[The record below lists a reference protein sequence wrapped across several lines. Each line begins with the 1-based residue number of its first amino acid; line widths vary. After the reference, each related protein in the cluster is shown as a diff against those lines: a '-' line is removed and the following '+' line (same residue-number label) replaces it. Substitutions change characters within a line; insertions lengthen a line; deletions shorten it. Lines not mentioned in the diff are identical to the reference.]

1 MQRSLERLTSGV
13 FDLAIIGGGI
23 TGCCI
28 ARDAARRGMSVA
40 LVERADFSSGTS
52 ASTSKMVHG
61 GLRYLQNLE
70 IGVVR
75 ESLHERRAWQVVAPH
90 LVRPLTFLLPTHGR
104 VEDLKYRLALAAYDA
119 LSWDRNRLPLTT
131 QHLRPT
137 RHLSP
142 RELVDLE
149 PVLAEAHL
157 RGGMRYDDCHAFSPE
172 RAALECLMDASA
184 HGACVVNH
192 VEAVS
197 LVDGSPQR
205 LTARDCL
212 TSERLTIEARQV
224 INAAGPWSDLVAAA
238 LGVGAPTRLLRSR
251 GIHIVTRAITRRDA
265 LTVPV
270 LGRHFFVIPWRDH
283 SLIGTTDSPFEGSPD
298 DVGVSEAD
306 LADFLR
312 VINAGLPAACLTRE
326 DVLWSYAGLRPL
338 ILPRRGTSYQAS
350 RRADIVRE
358 RPGLLSVIGGK
369 WTTSRAVAERCVDL
383 AARAL
388 GVGVRPCDTATAL
401 LPGAGAAV
409 ELGVDSGLD
418 RRATEETVRFQGALA
433 TRVLDLANASP
444 ELGTVIA
451 ARTLAAAV
459 VVAVRDEMACTL
471 GDVVFRRTG
480 LSTLGALTRA
490 DLERVSALMAG
501 PLGWTGERIARE
513 IADVETHYR
522 SVSMAPA

>member
-1 MQRSLERLTSGV
+1 MQRSLESLTSQV

-52 ASTSKMVHG
+52 AATSKMVHG

-75 ESLHERRAWQVVAPH
+75 ESLLERRAWQVVAPH
-90 LVRPLTFLLPTHGR
+90 LVRPLTFLLPTHSR
-104 VEDLKYRLALAAYDA
+104 IEDLKYRFALAAYDA
-119 LSWDRNRLPLTT
+119 LSWDRNRLPLAT

-137 RHLSP
+137 RHLSA

-172 RAALECLMDASA
+172 RVALECLMDASA
-184 HGACVVNH
+184 HGACVLNH

-197 LVDGSPQR
+197 LADGTPQR
-205 LTARDCL
+205 LAVRDCL
-212 TSERLTIEARQV
+212 TSDRVTIEARHV
-224 INAAGPWSDLVAAA
+224 INAAGPWSDVVAAGI
-238 LGVGAPTRLLRSR
+238 GVGAPTRLLRSR
-251 GIHIVTRAITRRDA
+251 GIHVVTRAITRRDA

-283 SLIGTTDSPFEGSPD
+283 SLIGTTDSPYEGSPD
-298 DVGVSEAD
+298 DVGVSESD
-306 LADFLR
+306 LDDFLR
-312 VINAGLPAACLTRE
+312 VINAGLPAARLTRD

-338 ILPRRGTSYQAS
+338 IRQKRGTSYQAS
-350 RRADIVRE
+350 RRADIVLE

-383 AARAL
+383 IVHAQGAS
-388 GVGVRPCDTATAL
+388 VRPCDTDTTL
-401 LPGAGAAV
+401 LPGATLV
-409 ELGVDSGLD
+409 TDLVPETGLD
-418 RRATEETVRFQGALA
+418 RRATEETVRYQGALA
-433 TRVLDLANASP
+433 TRVLELARSSP
-444 ELGTVIA
+444 DMGSLIA
-451 ARTLAAAV
+451 GRTFAAAV
-459 VVAVRDEMACTL
+459 VIAVRDEMAGTL
-471 GDVVFRRTG
+471 GDVIFRRTG
-480 LSTLGALTRA
+480 LATLGALPRA
-490 DLERVSALMAG
+490 DLERTCALMSA
-501 PLGWTGERIARE
+501 PLGWSADRISKE
-513 IADVETHYR
+513 IADVEAHYR
-522 SVSMAPA
+522 RVSMRPA